1 MENLPKL
8 RNGYH
13 YRVVTLSDV
22 PYLAICRRKIK
33 GIFKKRAVRVIEFK
47 VPITLSSSVSVMESE
62 LYHTAVAMRT
72 VTPEFFLH
80 DMDNSTI
87 DQLNIGLEGR

>member
-13 YRVVTLSDV
+13 YRVVTMSDV
-22 PYLAICRRKIK
+22 PYLAICKRKIK
-33 GIFKKRAVRVIEFK
+33 GIFKKRAVRVINFK
-47 VPITLSSSVSVMESE
+47 VPITISSDMESE

-72 VTPEFFLH
+72 VKPEFFLH

-87 DQLNIGLEGR
+87 DQLNIGLEERMR

>member
-33 GIFKKRAVRVIEFK
+33 GIFKKMAVRVIEFK
-47 VPITLSSSVSVMESE
+47 VPITISSDMESE
-62 LYHTAVAMRT
+62 LYHTAIAMRT
-72 VTPEFFLH
+72 VTPKFFLH

-87 DQLNIGLEGR
+87 DQLNIGLEGRMR